1 MQANYARGVFFIFL
15 DAEVNSMRD
24 ALKLLDSYLENM
36 DIIHHELLAN
46 IGKQSYESEHLLHL
60 SLSEFRI
67 SLFPSITPLAE
78 GLSMIGHKVFFR
90 HPQACSNVPWRIA
103 DNREILVGRDHIL
116 TAVHGIV
123 NGPIFVRSKVRG
135 M

>member
-1 MQANYARGVFFIFL
+1 
-15 DAEVNSMRD
+15 MRY

-36 DIIHHELLAN
+36 DIIHDELLAN

-67 SLFPSITPLAE
+67 SVPFNNAKAE
-78 GLSMIGHKVFFR
+78 GLSMISHKVFFR
-90 HPQACSNVPWRIA
+90 HPQACSNVPWRIV
-103 DNREILVGRDHIL
+103 DNSEILVGRDHIL
-116 TAVHGIV
+116 TAV
-123 NGPIFVRSKVRG
+123 NGGEWTDFFRSKFRD